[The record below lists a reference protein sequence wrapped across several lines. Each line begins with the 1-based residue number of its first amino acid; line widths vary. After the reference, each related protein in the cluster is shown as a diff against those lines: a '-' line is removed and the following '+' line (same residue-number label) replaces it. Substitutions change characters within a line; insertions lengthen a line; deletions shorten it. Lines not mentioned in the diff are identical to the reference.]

1 MSVFSYVDPK
11 NNQPRVG
18 KLITHAIIAVIALI
32 VIFSYWP
39 LASVGAG
46 QRGVVTVFGKV
57 QDNVLDEGL
66 HLINP
71 LASVHKISVQ
81 TQVIKFDNGQQNG
94 DKNETSS
101 LFAATKDLQDVQIAT
116 VVTYHLAPTLVRE
129 VYQQYQ
135 GLDAFQNN
143 KLSPVV
149 REAVKSLSAQYTA
162 EELVTKR
169 QEFSDKVQQT
179 IAARFAELGT
189 GFESFKVVN
198 FEFSAEFTKA
208 IELKA
213 TAVQNAEAAK
223 NKLVQVQYEAQQQ
236 VEKAKAEAETIRIQ
250 AQAIN
255 SQGGADYVALQAIQ
269 KWNGVLPVQ
278 MIPGSTVP
286 FINLTK

>member
-1 MSVFSYVDPK
+1 MFNYWNK
-11 NNQPRVG
+11 EEGAPRIA
-18 KLITHAIIAVIALI
+18 KIITHIAIALI
-32 VIFSYWP
+32 VVGVVVSYWP
-39 LASVGAG
+39 LVSVGAG
-46 QRGVVTVFGKV
+46 QRGVVTLFGKV
-57 QDNVLDEGL
+57 QDSVLDEGL

-71 LASVHKISVQ
+71 LANVNKISVQ
-81 TQVIKFDNGQQNG
+81 TQVIKFDNGQSKG
-94 DKNETSS
+94 DSSETSS

-116 VVTYHLAPTLVRE
+116 VVTYHLPPTLVKE

-169 QEFSDKVQQT
+169 QEFSDKVQT
-179 IAARFAELGT
+179 AIAQRFTDLGAT
-189 GFESFKVVN
+189 FESFKVVN

-223 NKLVQVQYEAQQQ
+223 NKLVQVQYEAQQT
-236 VEKAKAEAETIRIQ
+236 VAKAQADAEAIKIQ

-255 SQGGADYVALQAIQ
+255 SQGGADYVQLQAI
-269 KWNGVLPVQ
+269 KAWDGHLPTQ
-278 MIPGSTVP
+278 MIPNGALP
-286 FINLTK
+286 FLNLTK